1 MNWKIHFKPHI
12 LWTYIYRCILYVEYL
27 TLQTFMTGTCI
38 KGRYKWIGKTFS
50 NHEHSVICYI
60 CICEST
66 DVHRIFDTTNLYDN
80 YVHKRKIEM
89 NWKILFKHKYF
100 VIYVR
105 RTCIW
110 MNICLYVNRRTYI
123 EYLTRRTY
131 MTIAYIKGKSTSK
144 WCQIISLGYMSMP
157 KKSFVIILIFWG
169 SRSKNAWF
177 IMYIIYIIK
186 ISFFS
191 RSSLIFEILSK

>member
-27 TLQTFMTGTCI
+27 TWQTFMTGTCI

-89 NWKILFKHKYF
+89 NWKILFKHKCTT
-100 VIYVR
+100 YVY
-105 RTCIW
+105 
-110 MNICLYVNRRTYI
+110 MD
-123 EYLTRRTY
+123 EYLF
-131 MTIAYIKGKSTSK
+131 ICESTDV
-144 WCQIISLGYMSMP
+144 YR
-157 KKSFVIILIFWG
+157 IFNTTNLYDNCIHK
-169 SRSKNAWF
+169 R
-177 IMYIIYIIK
+177 K
-186 ISFFS
+186 INFKMVSNYFS
-191 RSSLIFEILSK
+191 RLYEHA